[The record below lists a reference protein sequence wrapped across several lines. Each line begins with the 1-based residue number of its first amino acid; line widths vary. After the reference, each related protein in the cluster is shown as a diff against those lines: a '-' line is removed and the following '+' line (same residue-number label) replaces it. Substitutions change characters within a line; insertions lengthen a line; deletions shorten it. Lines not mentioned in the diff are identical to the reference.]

1 MKKNALLFVI
11 LLFAIASYGEKKKV
25 EVNGLKFTIDTDTKE
40 ATLEYSEYEGTTIS
54 VPDKINWEG
63 KKYLVTSLGV
73 ECLSEYPNLTSVI
86 IPSSVKTISDGCF
99 SHSDNLITVTLP
111 SSITSL
117 GEGCF
122 DGCLKLKE
130 ITIPPLLTSLPP
142 RCFNQCSNLKKV
154 VIPKSVTSIGND
166 CFYLC
171 TELIDVTL
179 SSNLTTLG
187 EGAFQDCEKLKN
199 ITLPLTLTSIGP
211 TCFKDCK
218 ELTSINIPASVTSIG
233 DECFGGCNSLTTF
246 ICNATTPPK
255 VNFYG
260 FSPFGDINK
269 NCTLYVPKNSVAT
282 YKATPTWK
290 DFAKILAIGDDPNGI
305 DTPETSQVGIVV
317 REGTVSLLGLNDGET
332 VTFYTIDGKKI
343 GNVKAVNGTTTY
355 NVSGNQ
361 MVIAK
366 YGNAKL
372 KILTK

>member
-11 LLFAIASYGEKKKV
+11 LLFAIASYGEKKEAV
-25 EVNGLKFTIDTDTKE
+25 VNGLRFTIDTDTKE
-40 ATLEYSEYEGTTIS
+40 ATMESNYYEETTIS
-54 VPDKINWEG
+54 VPDKIIWEG
-63 KKYLVTSLGV
+63 KKYLVTSIGV
-73 ECLSEYPNLTSVI
+73 ECFSECNNLTSVI
-86 IPSSVKTISDGCF
+86 IPSSVKSISAGCF
-99 SHSDNLITVTLP
+99 SYSDNLKTITLP
-111 SSITSL
+111 ASITSL
-117 GEGCF
+117 GEDCFNGCQ
-122 DGCLKLKE
+122 KLEE
-130 ITIPPLLTSLPP
+130 ITIPPLLTSLPL
-142 RCFNQCSNLKKV
+142 RCFNLCTNLKKV
-154 VIPKSVTSIGND
+154 VIPKSVTSIGNE
-166 CFYLC
+166 CFKFC

-179 SSNLTTLG
+179 PSNLTTLG
-187 EGAFQDCEKLKN
+187 EDAFRDCEKLKN
-199 ITLPLTLTSIGP
+199 ITLPSTLTSIGMN
-211 TCFKDCK
+211 CFVDCK
-218 ELTSINIPASVTSIG
+218 ELTSINIPASVTFIG
-233 DECFGGCNSLTTF
+233 DGCFGGCNSLTTF

-255 VNFYG
+255 VNING
-260 FSPFGDINK
+260 FSPFGDIDK

-282 YKATPTWK
+282 YKATSTWK

-317 REGTVSLLGLNDGET
+317 REGTVSLLGLNDSET